1 VAGRGISGGGGG
13 AIPIALALA
22 SLVLPVL
29 EAAASDSLVLLA
41 ARSTG
46 PKRVITHDEWAADL
60 VEALGAAAA
69 LPETADSSERFAL
82 LCPDRV
88 ELATQAGGR
97 RVPARSPLHA
107 VIEPPPER
115 DPGDP
120 FRTTVTVPAS
130 ALYVLA
136 VEGVGAQRWVVD
148 GRPLAHLDPSQLG
161 VAYAPVIVPLR
172 RGPHEITVTL
182 GPGAR
187 VERAELSAYR
197 PLCLAPGEGWHSG
210 QALTAGAQART
221 LVQVLGLERQLPRD
235 GAPIEIEG
243 EAFAESSAWG
253 ERAQGRLSPPASGGG
268 WVAAVGSPA
277 EFSYRVR
284 LDEPGTFS
292 LSARVDGASPQLWSI
307 DGRYRVTLR
316 PGEVETGFRWL
327 PVVSLSLA
335 AGEHT
340 IRLVLARGGRLD
352 ALRLVK
358 RRSAN
363 ADYVALLE
371 DTGFA
376 PSAPHRLV
384 TRSAADERLSSP
396 DFVRR
401 LYGPTGARRLLG
413 AFAGRKGDAPLA
425 RRSEPMPPIGPPF
438 LSPDHPPGTG
448 R

>member
-1 VAGRGISGGGGG
+1 MAGRRSSGGGGG

-29 EAAASDSLVLLA
+29 GAAASDPLVLLA

-60 VEALGAAAA
+60 VDVLGAAAA
-69 LPETADSSERFAL
+69 LTETADSPERFAL
-82 LCPDRV
+82 LCPDRA
-88 ELATQAGGR
+88 ELVTQAGGR

-107 VIEPPPER
+107 VIEPPPQR
-115 DPGDP
+115 SPGDS

-148 GRPLAHLDPSQLG
+148 RRPLAHLDPSQLG
-161 VAYAPVIVPLR
+161 VAYAPLIVPLR
-172 RGPHEITVTL
+172 RGPHEITATL
-182 GPGAR
+182 SPGAR

-197 PLCLAPGEGWHSG
+197 PLCLAPAEGWRSG
-210 QALTAGAQART
+210 QALSAGAQART
-221 LVQVLGLERQLPRD
+221 LVQVLGLESRLPRD

-243 EAFAESSAWG
+243 EAFEESSAWG
-253 ERAQGRLSPPASGGG
+253 ERAQGRVSPPASGGA
-268 WVAAVGSPA
+268 WVTAAGSPA
-277 EFSYRVR
+277 EFSYRVW

-307 DGRYRVTLR
+307 DGRYRVILR
-316 PGEVETGFRWL
+316 PGDVETGFRWL

-335 AGEHT
+335 AGEHA
-340 IRLVLARGGRLD
+340 IRSVLAHDGRLD
-352 ALRLVK
+352 ALRLVR

-376 PSAPHRLV
+376 VSASHRLV
-384 TRSAADERLSSP
+384 TRSAADASLSSP

-401 LYGPTGARRLLG
+401 LHGPTGARHLLG
-413 AFAGRKGDAPLA
+413 AFAGREGDAPLA
-425 RRSEPMPPIGPPF
+425 RRGEPMPPIGPPF
-438 LSPDHPPGTG
+438 FSRDRPPGTG